1 MSLGFDMDGEPILTE
16 EEECD
21 EFVEIICASCTVDG
35 EETHKFSKLFY
46 DR

>member
-16 EEECD
+16 EEERD
-21 EFVEIICASCTVDG
+21 EFVEIICASCNVDG